1 MTPGIGTT
9 KKELGKIMYKV
20 ERKPAEPKAQWY
32 EVMLSPFQTKEEVE
46 QYFQKYGHNYPPE
59 ERVYRVTEF

>member
-1 MTPGIGTT
+1 
-9 KKELGKIMYKV
+9 MYKV